1 MQKSFLRS
9 VVEILGKTWHFSSRV
24 WRMRFLEVM
33 DSALRSHFKCQN
45 ATAIDRLVSNESVFM
60 SRKVFYGWLLR
71 YWVPGPVGNKNAFA
85 QGDNSDFLNA
95 KRQHQ

>member
-1 MQKSFLRS
+1 M
-9 VVEILGKTWHFSSRV
+9 
-24 WRMRFLEVM
+24 M

-45 ATAIDRLVSNESVFM
+45 ATAIDRLASSESVFM

-71 YWVPGPVGNKNAFA
+71 YWGKYWISRSRGTKNAFA
-85 QGDNSDFLNA
+85 QGDNGDFLNA

>member
-1 MQKSFLRS
+1 M
-9 VVEILGKTWHFSSRV
+9 
-24 WRMRFLEVM
+24 M
-33 DSALRSHFKCQN
+33 DSAPRSHFKCQN
-45 ATAIDRLVSNESVFM
+45 ATAIDRLASSKSVFM
-60 SRKVFYGWLLR
+60 NRKFFYGWLLR